1 MASINATPLVG
12 QDFGGLWGLL
22 TRPRPFVA
30 TTTPTTTA
38 PTTAAPATVIPTAT
52 TPTVVAP
59 TATPPAI
66 ELVNTQGKTVQYS
79 GLDPRF
85 MDNYAVAKQQEA
97 DTRAAV
103 QAAQNAAASPV
114 APTALIAAVAPVTA
128 PTPAPIQ
135 ATPSITSAHNIP
147 ASRAMPGLV
156 SSSTGVMVTPFQN
169 VTAGDA
175 GAAIDATAQRYAR
188 LAASGQVP
196 VLNNLQAAYL
206 NRVLAQ
212 GNLALSAATNSA
224 NMNAAYRAL
233 NDPDTRNRAQAI
245 ASTQGVSFD
254 TAMKMALAG
263 TLTEQGNYALANR
276 YEGSTLLPA
285 MEAENARQKALA
297 LEMGADAPAL
307 RDFMGNSYNAAN
319 SPNSIYETGDGQTV
333 RVNTPSHT
341 FTGTPNAAATM
352 NRLAASTAPITDA
365 YALRQAGATN
375 ALSAARNASSG
386 IADRM
391 KNTSVA
397 LDSQLKRI
405 NEAAKIQADI
415 QKANFENRVRLM
427 TQRTQTQPYTRTDTP
442 AQRINALTNIIRAL
456 PEDDPQRQIIARE
469 ILKQQGFAVD
479 DME

>member
-30 TTTPTTTA
+30 ATTPTTTT

-85 MDNYAVAKQQEA
+85 MDNYAVAKRQEA

-103 QAAQNAAASPV
+103 QAAQNAAASSV
-114 APTALIAAVAPVTA
+114 APIATVAPVTV
-128 PTPAPIQ
+128 PTPTPIQ
-135 ATPSITSAHNIP
+135 ASPSITSAYNIP
-147 ASRAMPGLV
+147 ASRTMPRLV

-175 GAAIDATAQRYAR
+175 GAAIDATAQRYAQ

-224 NMNAAYRAL
+224 NTNAAYRAL

-254 TAMKMALAG
+254 TAVKMALAG

-307 RDFMGNSYNAAN
+307 RDFMGNSYNAVN

-352 NRLAASTAPITDA
+352 NRLMVSTAPISDA
-365 YALRQAGATN
+365 YAIRQAGATN

-391 KNTSVA
+391 KNTATA

-415 QKANFENRVRLM
+415 QKANFENQVRLM

-456 PEDDPQRQIIARE
+456 PEDDPQRQTIARE
-469 ILKQQGFAVD
+469 ILKQQGFTVD